1 MRKIQSPTHV
11 AFVSYGNDSIA
22 LLQWLHEN
30 LVLPGRA
37 VEMLVVH
44 NNTGWA
50 SPAWPA
56 RVAAGEAVA
65 IKYGFKVARTESE
78 GLVQLT
84 RRKKSWPSNQHQFCT
99 TELKILPTQKFLDEI
114 DPEKEVICLN
124 GVRREESRERSAW
137 PEWTEESERH
147 GGRHLWSP
155 LVRVLE
161 PERDAL
167 IQRAGFE
174 ALPHGSQECYPCI
187 NANKADLRGL
197 SAARVAEIEALE
209 TSMGFTSNGKPRTMF
224 RPHRYRGAVGIRE
237 MQKWAESGRGEYEAP
252 SRGCDSGFCGT

>member
-1 MRKIQSPTHV
+1 MHI

-30 LVLPGRA
+30 SGGLRGDSVLVI
-37 VEMLVVH
+37 H
-44 NNTGWA
+44 NDTGWA
-50 SPAWPA
+50 SPAWPL
-56 RVAAGEAVA
+56 RVAAGEQLAH
-65 IKYGFKVARTESE
+65 KYGFTTGRTESE

-99 TELKILPTQKFLDEI
+99 TELKIKPTQVLLEQV
-114 DPEKEVICLN
+114 DPLGEATCIN
-124 GVRREESRERSAW
+124 GVRRQESRERSQW
-137 PEWTEESERH
+137 PEWTEESARH
-147 GGRHLWSP
+147 GGRSLWSP

-167 IQRAGFE
+167 ILRAGFE
-174 ALPHGSQECYPCI
+174 VLPHGSQECYPCI

-197 SAARVAEIEALE
+197 TEERLEEIAKLE
-209 TSMGFTSNGKPRTMF
+209 ESMGITSTGKPRTMF

-237 MQKWAESGRGEYEAP
+237 MRRWAESERGGYEPP
-252 SRGCDSGFCGT
+252 SGCDSGFCGT